1 VRKVRHQDAYRYI
14 SAKLFAGLS
23 SFAELENRISNLHTP
38 QERGAAFEVFAEA
51 YLSTQRVPQ
60 AMEVWP
66 IGTEPLDIRST
77 LVLPASDKGI
87 DGLILAEDGEF
98 TAYQVKFRHDRKAIV
113 WDDLGNFFGLSDR
126 VQRRLVF
133 TNASDVNDT
142 ASARAGFMAV
152 RGGDLDELTASD
164 FDNIEAWFDGLEAVR
179 QIATPDPHQSE
190 AVDAIASTFA
200 GADRAL
206 ALMAC
211 GSGKT
216 LVALW
221 TAERLNARTVLILL
235 PSLAL
240 VRQTLHQWLKN
251 TSLPRGGVS
260 FICVCSDATVSREM
274 DEIHVRTGDLDF
286 PVTTDAGIL
295 KTYLS
300 QPYAG
305 VKLVFST
312 YQSTK
317 VVMDA
322 TKGLPSFDLGIFDEA
337 HKTAGRDGVR
347 TALALDDANVAIKKR
362 LFMTAT
368 PRHYNISKRDKE
380 GDAKLVFSMDMPET
394 YGPVAYSLPFTE
406 AVRRDIICNYRIVIS
421 VVTSEMLNDARL
433 RRGVVIV
440 DGDEVKAR
448 QVANQIALAAAV
460 EKYPIKK
467 IFTFHTSVASAKS
480 FVAPGAE
487 GISNHLPNFQAY
499 HVNGDMLT
507 SDREKTMKSFRD
519 APLATISNA
528 RCLTEGVDVPAVDL
542 VAFMS
547 PKRSLVDIV
556 QATGR
561 AMRKLKGKKRGYIL
575 VPLYV
580 EVARGE
586 SVADAVRRSD
596 FSDVWL
602 VIHRMKE
609 VDAMLAQEITTL
621 RQERGRTAGF
631 DDSRLREIIDILG
644 PQISLEE
651 IRQSIVAKCI
661 DAVGDVWDERYGE
674 LVAYREKHGNCD
686 IEARNEENAPLAK
699 WVVTQRVERR
709 ARRLSIDRIALL
721 DKIGF
726 NWDPRK
732 AGWRERYMELVE
744 YKKLHDDCNVPQ
756 NRSKYRVLAGWLKK
770 QRAEYREGLLAQE
783 RVDLL
788 ENLGIIWDRSPQ
800 TWEDRYQELLEYHR
814 INKHSHVPVRWP
826 ENKTLAEWVCKQRAM
841 HRKGAISPERKL
853 LLDKIDFPWTVVK
866 TKDEVWN
873 SRLNELRRY
882 FEKYGTCKFKKGRE
896 HSAGLPGWVTEQ
908 RLALKRNLL
917 SDSQRE
923 KLRALR
929 IWDEDVPVG
938 GNWDKMLML
947 LRDYQK
953 THQNCLVPS
962 GWKENRPLASW
973 VTNQRLARREGQL
986 SLERIAQLDS
996 IGFIWEPRVVQWWE
1010 RYSEARKYFDE
1021 NGHCSVPYRHP
1032 LEKWVFYQS
1041 KALRKGSLSNE
1052 QVEAL
1057 EVIGLATIFP
1067 SEQWDKFF
1075 PFLKDYFRLQ
1085 GNLNVPFEW
1094 EHCPGL
1100 GKWLHGIRVEKKAG
1114 RLTSDQILELEALAI
1129 DWNAGDPEWEMRI
1142 RELTEYKNAH
1152 GKCSAITGNPVLAAW
1167 VSRIKRELADGLL
1180 NELQIQE
1187 IDELGLLPEPRK
1199 GRNWNEMYE
1208 RLKAFFDQR
1217 GHSSVPYGYKADPP
1231 LARWV
1236 STQRAN
1242 ERKGR
1247 IEPAKRELLDK
1258 LKFDWLPNE
1267 NHWQRRMDEL
1277 TRFFREFNHFDVPD
1291 EGRYRALA
1299 KWTGYIRNR
1308 KESGLLEEDRTRE
1321 LDELGFTWT
1330 SDREPVWE
1338 AWFARL
1344 IEFKS
1349 RNGHT
1354 LVSMSQPEDA
1364 PLARWVQTQRIAKR
1378 QGKLDSERI
1387 RRLSEI
1393 DFEWQ
1398 PHDAKW
1404 SAQFEKLIAYH
1415 STNGFWEAGY
1425 ESEEATKLAR
1435 WIEKQR
1441 NSYRQ
1446 GSLSPERMTALNR
1459 IGFPWTPDRVRW
1471 EQQYARLSAY
1481 LAHNGAFPKNGKAT
1495 EEQSLIRWMAA
1506 QRRSRLEG
1514 MMSAADESKLNA
1526 LGFVWHEVQID
1537 WTKMIEM
1544 ARAYFEL
1551 NGNLKVP
1558 RNGDSRELSD
1568 WLSKQRTAYRQG
1580 LLSSE
1585 RQKALENFGMNWD
1598 MTPIAWEERFE
1609 ELKAYRNRFGDCNVP
1624 YEWPENIEMARWF
1637 GKQQTAYRRGELE
1650 ESKLRKLEDLG
1661 VSWKSRRDK
1670 WDMRF
1675 EELVRFKERSG
1686 HVVPSYFKA
1695 ETKQLSLWCTSQRK
1709 AEKEGRLPAD
1719 RIAKL
1724 SSLGFTWDSQRIR
1737 GDEYWEQ
1744 QFQALVEYKT
1754 KNGTCKVPV
1763 GWRDKDHPNKHE
1775 YKLSNWCYVQNRT
1788 LKEGKMK
1795 PERFERLSMIGFPW
1809 KG

>member
-1 VRKVRHQDAYRYI
+1 VFSPRHKDALRFHSVR
-14 SAKLFAGLS
+14 LFSGLTC
-23 SFAELENRISNLHTP
+23 FAELEKRISELPTP
-38 QERGAAFEVFAEA
+38 QARGAAFEVFAEA
-51 YLSTQRVPQ
+51 YLFTQRVPQ
-60 AMEVWP
+60 AKDVWP
-66 IGTEPLDIRST
+66 IGSEPLNIRDT
-77 LVLPASDKGI
+77 LVLPTSDKGI

-98 TAYQVKFRHDRKAIV
+98 TAYQVKFRYDRKAIV

-133 TNASDVNDT
+133 TNATDVNDT

-164 FDNIEAWFDGLEAVR
+164 FANIEAWFDGLEAVR
-179 QIATPDPHQSE
+179 QIATPDPHQAE
-190 AVDAIASTFA
+190 AVDAIADTFA
-200 GADRAL
+200 DVDRAL
-206 ALMAC
+206 GLMAC

-221 TAERLNARTVLILL
+221 TAERLNAQTVLILL

-260 FICVCSDATVSREM
+260 FRCVCSDATVSREM
-274 DEIHVRTGDLDF
+274 DEIHVRPGDLDF

-295 KTYLS
+295 KTYLL

-317 VVMDA
+317 VVMQA

-347 TALALDDANVAIKKR
+347 AALALDNANVAIKKR

-368 PRHYNISKRDKE
+368 PRHYNISKRDKA

-406 AVRRDIICNYRIVIS
+406 AVRRDIICNYRILVS

-433 RRGVVIV
+433 RRGIVIV

-467 IFTFHTSVASAKS
+467 VFTFHTSVASAKS
-480 FVAPGAE
+480 FVSPGSE
-487 GISNHLPNFQAY
+487 GVSSHLPNFQAY

-519 APLATISNA
+519 APFATISNA

-586 SVADAVRRSD
+586 SIADAVSRSD
-596 FSDVWL
+596 FGDVWL

-621 RQERGRTAGF
+621 RQERGRTTGF
-631 DDSRLREIIDILG
+631 DDTRLREMIDILG

-651 IRQSIVAKCI
+651 IRQSIIAKCI

-686 IEARNEENAPLAK
+686 IEARNQENPPLAK
-699 WVVTQRVERR
+699 WVVTQRVKKRKNK
-709 ARRLSIDRIALL
+709 LPSDRIALM

-726 NWDPRK
+726 NWEPNH
-732 AGWRERYMELVE
+732 AEWRSRYLELVE
-744 YKKLHDDCNVPQ
+744 YKKINGHCNVPQ
-756 NRSKYRVLAGWLKK
+756 TKANGPPLAGWLST
-770 QRAEYREGLLAQE
+770 QRIEYRKGLLEQE
-783 RVDLL
+783 RVTLL
-788 ENLGIIWDRSPQ
+788 ENIGVIWDRSPQ
-800 TWEDRYQELLEYHR
+800 TWEDRYQELLKYYKIH
-814 INKHSHVPVRWP
+814 NHSHVPVRWS
-826 ENKTLAEWVCKQRAM
+826 ENMTLAGWACKQRELF
-841 HRKGAISPERKL
+841 RKGRISPERKL
-853 LLDKIDFPWTVVK
+853 LLDNIKFPWSVVK
-866 TKDEVWN
+866 SKDEAWN
-873 SRLNELRRY
+873 SRLSELQTY
-882 FEKYGTCKFKKGRE
+882 FGKYGTCKFRKGHE
-896 HSAGLPGWVTEQ
+896 YSPGLPGWVAEQ
-908 RLALKRNLL
+908 RSALRRNLL
-917 SDSQRE
+917 SEEQQE
-923 KLRALR
+923 KLMALGVC
-929 IWDEDVPVG
+929 DENASID
-938 GNWDKMLML
+938 GNWNKMFRL
-947 LRDYQK
+947 LSEYRKQNG
-953 THQNCLVPS
+953 NCLVPS

-973 VTNQRLARREGQL
+973 VTNQRIVRRESKL
-986 SLERIAQLDS
+986 PDDRISQLDS
-996 IGFIWEPRVVQWWE
+996 IDFVWEPRVIQWWE
-1010 RYSEARKYFDE
+1010 NYQKAQSYFDK
-1021 NGHCSVPYRHP
+1021 NGHCEVPLNNP
-1032 LEKWVFYQS
+1032 LSKWVSYQPR
-1041 KALRKGSLSNE
+1041 ALSKGSLA
-1052 QVEAL
+1052 QDQIDAL
-1057 EVIGLATIFP
+1057 AKIGLASFAP
-1067 SEQWDKFF
+1067 EARWDKFF
-1075 PFLKDYFRLQ
+1075 PLLQDFFRIQ
-1085 GNLNVPFEW
+1085 GHSNVPFEW
-1094 EHCPGL
+1094 QQCPEL
-1100 GKWLHGIRVEKKAG
+1100 SQWTQDIRTAKRLG
-1114 RLTSDQILELEALAI
+1114 RLNQEQILELNALAF
-1129 DWNAGDPEWEMRI
+1129 DWDAPDLEWE
-1142 RELTEYKNAH
+1142 H
-1152 GKCSAITGNPVLAAW
+1152 
-1167 VSRIKRELADGLL
+1167 RIKELADHKAANGRCDLIAGNAVLGKWVAKMKRDLAAGLL
-1180 NELQIQE
+1180 GEAQIQAL
-1187 IDELGLLPEPRK
+1187 DDLGFLPEPRK
-1199 GRNWNEMYE
+1199 GRNWDEMYE
-1208 RLKAFFDQR
+1208 RLEAYFDQH

-1236 STQRAN
+1236 STQRAYG
-1242 ERKGR
+1242 RKGR
-1247 IEPAKRELLDK
+1247 MDPTKREMLDK
-1258 LKFDWLPNE
+1258 LKFDWMPHE
-1267 NHWQRRMDEL
+1267 NRWQRWMDEL
-1277 TRFFREFNHFDVPD
+1277 AKFYREFKHFDVPD

-1299 KWTGYIRNR
+1299 TWTGYIRNR
-1308 KESGLLEEDRTRE
+1308 KESGLLEEDRTME

-1330 SDREPVWE
+1330 SDREPAWE

-1344 IEFKS
+1344 MEFKS
-1349 RNGHT
+1349 LNGHT
-1354 LVSMSQPEDA
+1354 LVSVSKPEDA

-1378 QGKLDSERI
+1378 QAKLAPERV

-1404 SAQFEKLIAYH
+1404 AAHLEKLKAYH
-1415 STNGFWEAGY
+1415 SANGYWEPGY
-1425 ESEEATKLAR
+1425 ESEEATKLTS

-1441 NSYRQ
+1441 SSYRQ
-1446 GSLSPERMTALNR
+1446 GSLSPERMTALNQ

-1471 EQQYARLSAY
+1471 EQQYVRLSAY
-1481 LAHNGAFPKNGKAT
+1481 LAQHEAFPENGNLS
-1495 EEQSLIRWMAA
+1495 EERSLIRWMAA

-1514 MMSAADESKLNA
+1514 AMSAADESKLNA
-1526 LGFVWHEVQID
+1526 LGFVWHEVQND
-1537 WTKMIEM
+1537 WMRMIGT
-1544 ARAYFEL
+1544 AQAYFES
-1551 NGNLKVP
+1551 NGDLKVP
-1558 RNGDSRELSD
+1558 RNGDCRELSD
-1568 WLSKQRTAYRQG
+1568 WLSKQRTAYRLG

-1585 RQKALENFGMNWD
+1585 HQNALENCGMNWD

-1609 ELKAYRNRFGDCNVP
+1609 ELKAYRNSFGDCDVP
-1624 YEWPENIEMARWF
+1624 YEWPENIEMARWL

-1675 EELVRFKERSG
+1675 EELVRFKEQNG

-1724 SSLGFTWDSQRIR
+1724 SSLGFTWDSERIR

-1744 QFQALVEYKT
+1744 QFQSLADYKA
-1754 KNGTCKVPV
+1754 KNGDCKVPM

-1795 PERFERLSMIGFPW
+1795 PERYERLSMLGFPW